1 MLSSNALQFE
11 NDFLEDYMKQLK
23 VGDRAPD
30 FSLPG
35 ADGETI
41 TLSEVYGKQNVVLV
55 FNIGF
60 A

>member
-1 MLSSNALQFE
+1 ME
-11 NDFLEDYMKQLK
+11 QLK
-23 VGDRAPD
+23 AGDRAPE
-30 FSLPG
+30 FTLPG
-35 ADGETI
+35 AAGELV

>member
-1 MLSSNALQFE
+1 MDKL
-11 NDFLEDYMKQLK
+11 M

-30 FSLPG
+30 FSLAG
-35 ADGETI
+35 ADGKMV
-41 TLSEVYGKQNVVLV
+41 TLSEMYAKQSVILV

>member
-1 MLSSNALQFE
+1 MA
-11 NDFLEDYMKQLK
+11 QLK

-30 FSLPG
+30 FALPG
-35 ADGETI
+35 ADGEMV
-41 TLSEVYGKQNVVLV
+41 TLSQVYGKQNVVLV

>member
-1 MLSSNALQFE
+1 MDKLL
-11 NDFLEDYMKQLK
+11 

-30 FSLPG
+30 FALPG
-35 ADGETI
+35 ADGELV

>member
-1 MLSSNALQFE
+1 MNRFT
-11 NDFLEDYMKQLK
+11 

-30 FSLPG
+30 FSLPDHTG
-35 ADGETI
+35 SQV
-41 TLSEVYGKQNVVLV
+41 TLSNLYQEHNVLLV